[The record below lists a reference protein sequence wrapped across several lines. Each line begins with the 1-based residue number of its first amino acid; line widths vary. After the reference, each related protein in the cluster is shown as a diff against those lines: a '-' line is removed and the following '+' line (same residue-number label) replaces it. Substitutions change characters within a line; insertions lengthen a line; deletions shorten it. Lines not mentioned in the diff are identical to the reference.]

1 MNPEAPQHEC
11 AVIGI
16 LCPGE
21 EVSKSLYYGLQAM
34 QNRGQEGSGIAT
46 FRENGEL
53 KLRKALG
60 LVNAVFTEENITD
73 LNGDI
78 GVGHNRY
85 GTTGSNIAENTQPLI
100 IQSELGPFVVAHNG
114 NAFNAP
120 QLRSDLQSQGESFES
135 TSDSEVIGKLIAY
148 SSGRSFVEKIKSATP
163 KIQGA
168 YTLVIATPDS
178 MIGVRDPWGTWP
190 LSLGSFNSHGYML
203 ASETNGIEKAGGK
216 FIRDIENGEII
227 VIDREGAPYSD
238 NIERQKEALCSFEY
252 FYFGDPYSKYL
263 GRRVEGARFDM
274 GRLLYEEHPAQAD
287 WVIPVPETGRP
298 AAEGFS
304 YASKI
309 PVRGALVRNRWM
321 GRTFIEPD
329 QRLRELGAALKYGAL
344 AEVIEG
350 NRLVI
355 EDDSI
360 VRGTTTKKTI
370 QLIRDAGA
378 KEIHLR
384 ITAPPIIERCHF
396 GIDTAKIAELI
407 AAHKSVSEIKD
418 FLEVD
423 SLGFLSLEGGMKA
436 IGTQLKDRLC
446 TSCFT
451 GKYNMMV
458 PAERDKYVLE
468 RL

>member
-34 QNRGQEGSGIAT
+34 QNRGQEGSGILT
-46 FRENGEL
+46 FKENGEL
-53 KLRKALG
+53 RLRKSLG
-60 LVNAVFTEENITD
+60 LVNAVFTEKNIEYLD
-73 LNGDI
+73 GDI
-78 GVGHNRY
+78 GIGHNRY
-85 GTTGSNIAENTQPLI
+85 GTTGSNTPENTQPI
-100 IQSELGPFVVAHNG
+100 IVESDLGPAAIAHNG
-114 NAFNAP
+114 NAFNV
-120 QLRSDLQSQGESFES
+120 SDLRLDLEAQGMTFES
-135 TSDSEVIGKLIAY
+135 TSDSEVIGKLIAN
-148 SSGRSFVEKIKSATP
+148 SPGKSFVEKIKSAAP

-168 YTLVIATPDS
+168 YTLIISTPDS

-203 ASETNGIEKAGGK
+203 ASETNGIEKSGGK

-238 NIERQKEALCSFEY
+238 KLKSEQEALCSFEFY
-252 FYFGDPYSKYL
+252 YFGDPYSKYL

-274 GRLLYEEHPAQAD
+274 GKYLYEEHPAKAD
-287 WVIPVPETGRP
+287 WVIPIPETGRP
-298 AAEGFS
+298 AAEGYA

-329 QRLRELGAALKYGAL
+329 QRLRDLGAALKYGPL
-344 AEVIEG
+344 GEVIED
-350 NRLVI
+350 RKLVI
-355 EDDSI
+355 IDDSI
-360 VRGTTTKKTI
+360 VRGTTTRKTMK
-370 QLIRDAGA
+370 LIREAGA

-384 ITAPPIIERCHF
+384 ITAPPIIERCYF
-396 GIDTAKIAELI
+396 GIDMAEIDELI
-407 AAHKSVSEIKD
+407 AAHKSIPEIRD
-418 FLEVD
+418 FLEVE
-423 SLGFLSLEGGMKA
+423 SLGFLSLESGKKA
-436 IGTQLKDRLC
+436 IGTELKNRLC

-451 GKYNMMV
+451 TKYNVKV
-458 PAERDKYVLE
+458 PEMGNKFVLE
-468 RL
+468 KV